1 MYGSTFLSPLFSFY
15 FYLFIYLFY
24 NFSSFWISWLE
35 FKCLYLGN
43 TLSILLQYSTG
54 SISVFHLCS
63 TKGIPTQ
70 FSIGTSW
77 WGTQR
82 LPSAYSTAFTPSGI
96 PLRSHL
102 GFCLDFAPCL
112 TEGKLRPY
120 SFCFNQPE
128 KLMKNRVG
136 IPPLPLRGK
145 LRVNRCKILSI
156 FHQWSVVEKAKEN
169 GSHNPSIVSQY
180 FATEYQARD
189 LTANENIA
197 GRNRSGPPLCDL
209 GLILPMV
216 FPRVLTPHG
225 RRHVIRFFVRA
236 GACGPKAV

>member
-77 WGTQR
+77 WVAPRDYLQHIPPL
-82 LPSAYSTAFTPSGI
+82 LPHRVFPWDLTLGFAWILHHVWPKENWDHI
-96 PLRSHL
+96 PFVLISLRNWWKTESVFHRSHL
-102 GFCLDFAPCL
+102 
-112 TEGKLRPY
+112 E
-120 SFCFNQPE
+120 
-128 KLMKNRVG
+128 
-136 IPPLPLRGK
+136 
-145 LRVNRCKILSI
+145 
-156 FHQWSVVEKAKEN
+156 EN
-169 GSHNPSIVSQY
+169 WELCWNPMWDQR
-180 FATEYQARD
+180 TTR
-189 LTANENIA
+189 L
-197 GRNRSGPPLCDL
+197 
-209 GLILPMV
+209 
-216 FPRVLTPHG
+216 
-225 RRHVIRFFVRA
+225 
-236 GACGPKAV
+236 